1 MLSLDFDSIF
11 GSLIELTRQ
20 RDQHALEVC
29 LSRVLFDL
37 AAPGVVRL
45 YRVRE
50 TSDASTFVPVEQ
62 FLPGKNNDTSPGEEN
77 IPSRLRDVMRN
88 CLKSCKHTALSLEGE
103 NWMVYPLLGV
113 RKNVVALIV
122 IESARADENLDSSV
136 AMVLEIYQ
144 NFLALVNDNERDTL
158 TGLLNRKTFDVK
170 IGKAVA
176 ELQRLGQRTG
186 DSDQR
191 EYCLAILD
199 IDHFKSVND
208 RYGHLYGDE
217 VLLLL
222 ASLMTETFRE
232 TDQLYRLG
240 GEEFVV
246 LLRDVGLEQT
256 MDIVDRLR
264 SAVEAYAFPHVG
276 HVTVSIGVTRVL
288 PTDDSSTIVSRADAA
303 LYYAKKHGRN
313 QVFDYESLVAAGK
326 LDASF
331 RKPSIDVL

>member
-1 MLSLDFDSIF
+1 MPSIDFDSIF

-37 AAPGVVRL
+37 AAPGIVRL

-50 TSDASTFVPVEQ
+50 ASDAPTFVSVGQ
-62 FLPGKNNDTSPGEEN
+62 FLPGNDHDISPGEEK
-77 IPSRLRDVMRN
+77 ISPRLRDAMRG
-88 CLKSCKHTALSLEGE
+88 CLKSCKRAALSLEGE
-103 NWMVYPLLGV
+103 KWIVYPLLGV
-113 RKNVVALIV
+113 KKNVVALIV
-122 IESARADENLDSSV
+122 IESAREDENLDSAV
-136 AMVLEIYQ
+136 TMVLEIYQ
-144 NFLALVNDNERDTL
+144 NFLSLVNDNERDTL

-191 EYCLAILD
+191 EYCLSILD

-222 ASLMTETFRE
+222 ASLMTETFRD

-256 MDIVDRLR
+256 MDIVGRLR
-264 SAVEAYAFPHVG
+264 SVVEAYEFPHVG
-276 HVTVSIGVTRVL
+276 HVTVSIGVTQVL
-288 PTDDSSTIVSRADAA
+288 PTDDSSTIVARADAA
-303 LYYAKKHGRN
+303 LYYAKEHGRN

-326 LDASF
+326 LDASS
-331 RKPSIDVL
+331 RKPSIDVF

>member
-1 MLSLDFDSIF
+1 MSSINFDSIF

-29 LSRVLFDL
+29 LSRVLIGL

-50 TSDASTFVPVEQ
+50 TSDVPTFVSVEQ
-62 FLPGKNNDTSPGEEN
+62 FLPGKDNDNSPGEEN
-77 IPSRLRDVMRN
+77 ICPVLRDAMQS
-88 CLKSCKHTALSLEGE
+88 CFKSGKHTAVALDGE
-103 NWMVYPLLGV
+103 KWMVYPLLGV

-122 IESARADENLDSSV
+122 IESAPEDEDLDSSV

-158 TGLLNRKTFDVK
+158 TGLLNRKTFEVK
-170 IGKAVA
+170 VGKAVA
-176 ELQRLGQRTG
+176 ELQRLGHRTG
-186 DSDQR
+186 DSSRR
-191 EYCLAILD
+191 EYCLSMLD
-199 IDHFKSVND
+199 IDHFKDVND

-256 MDIVDRLR
+256 MEIHNRLR
-264 SAVEAYAFPHVG
+264 SAVEAYEFPHVG
-276 HVTVSIGVTRVL
+276 HVTVSIGVTQVL
-288 PTDDSSTIVSRADAA
+288 PTDNSSTIIARADAA
-303 LYYAKKHGRN
+303 LYYAKEHGRN
-313 QVFDYESLVAAGK
+313 QVFDYESLIAAGK
-326 LDASF
+326 LKASD
-331 RKPSIDVL
+331 RKPSIDGF